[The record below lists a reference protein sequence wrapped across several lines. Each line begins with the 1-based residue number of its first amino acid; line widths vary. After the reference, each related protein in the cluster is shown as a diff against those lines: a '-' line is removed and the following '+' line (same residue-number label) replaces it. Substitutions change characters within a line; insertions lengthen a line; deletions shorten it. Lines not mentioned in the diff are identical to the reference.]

1 MTNSSKLSTP
11 GLKPKQSVIP
21 EHIANWRLVVPL
33 LLQTGLILTI
43 PAGALYTQITGKTVV
58 LQTMALDP
66 YDPLRGYS
74 QTLNYD
80 ISQQETLRRLPGWKE
95 LAGKNSEYL
104 AAGTKLYVVMDAPD
118 TSKTPP
124 QAWKPVRVSLV
135 RPDKLQNNQIAIQ
148 GKASGGSMVEYGVE
162 TYYMPESR
170 RNEINQD
177 IMQAQNSRQRQ
188 SVVVEVKVD
197 NKGHAVPISFW
208 VSDRNYRF

>member
-11 GLKPKQSVIP
+11 SLKSRQSIVP
-21 EHIANWRLVVPL
+21 ERLPIWRLVVPL
-33 LLQTGLILTI
+33 VLQTGLILTI
-43 PAGALYTQITGKTVV
+43 PAQAFYILMTGKTVV
-58 LQTMALDP
+58 LQTIPLDP

-80 ISQQETLRRLPGWKE
+80 ISQQETLRHLPGWKE
-95 LAGKNSEYL
+95 LVGKNSEYL
-104 AAGTKLYVVMDAPD
+104 AGGTKLYVVMEAPD
-118 TSKTPP
+118 SSKTPP
-124 QAWKPVRVSLV
+124 QAWKPVRVSGD

-148 GKASGGSMVEYGVE
+148 GKSIGGSMVEYGVE

-170 RNEINQD
+170 RDEINQD
-177 IMQAQNSRQRQ
+177 IMQARNSRLRQ
-188 SVVVEVKVD
+188 SFVVEVKVD